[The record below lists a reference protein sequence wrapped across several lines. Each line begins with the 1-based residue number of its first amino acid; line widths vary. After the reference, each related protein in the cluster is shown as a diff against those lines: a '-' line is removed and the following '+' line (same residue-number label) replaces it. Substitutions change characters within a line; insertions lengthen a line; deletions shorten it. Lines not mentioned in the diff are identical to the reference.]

1 MVTASAERVVL
12 VTGASSGIGREIVQ
26 RFSAGGWRVFATVRK
41 PEDAA
46 DMGQF
51 ASVTPLLCDLAVP
64 GAADAL
70 MDEFASRSRRLD
82 LLVNNAGFGVRG
94 AIEDQTD
101 LAIREMFEVNVFA
114 PTALARRAAPM
125 LRSGGGGTIVNI
137 SSVTG
142 ELASP
147 LSGTY
152 AATKHAL
159 EAITDALRMELERD
173 GIRVVSI
180 QPGPV
185 ATRFME
191 RSYRDSASW
200 FAASP
205 RYAADYA
212 FARREW
218 DKTHAGAIRPET
230 IADLVWDIAHARR
243 PAPRYRRHFLARI
256 APHLV
261 YWMPRRLLDR
271 LLQRSTHLL
280 PGRRVRG

>member
-1 MVTASAERVVL
+1 MMPDQGAKVLL

-26 RFSAGGWRVFATVRK
+26 RFSAGGWRVWATART
-41 PEDAA
+41 PDDAGVLA
-46 DMGQF
+46 RL
-51 ASVTPLLCDLAVP
+51 ASVTPLLCDLSVA
-64 GAADAL
+64 GSADAL
-70 MDEFASRSRRLD
+70 MDEFARHSSRLD

-101 LAIREMFEVNVFA
+101 AAIREMFEVNVFA
-114 PTALARRAAPM
+114 PTALARRAAGVM
-125 LRSGGGGTIVNI
+125 RGGGGGTIVNI

-147 LSGTY
+147 FSGTY

-159 EAITDALRMELERD
+159 EAVTDALRMELERD

-191 RSYRDSASW
+191 RSYRDSAPW
-200 FAASP
+200 FDAST
-205 RYAADYA
+205 RFSDDYAA
-212 FARREW
+212 ARREW
-218 DKTHAGAIRPET
+218 DRTHSSAIRPEA
-230 IADLVWDIAHARR
+230 IADLVWKIAHADR

-261 YWMPRRLLDR
+261 YWFPRRWLDR

-280 PGRRVRG
+280 PG

>member
-1 MVTASAERVVL
+1 MAGEIGAKVLL

-26 RFSAGGWRVFATVRK
+26 RFSAGGWRVFATIRTS
-41 PEDAA
+41 EDADSLA
-46 DMGQF
+46 RLTG
-51 ASVTPLLCDLAVP
+51 VTPLICDLSAP
-64 GAADAL
+64 GAADTL
-70 MDEFASRSRRLD
+70 MDEFASISSRLD

-101 LAIREMFEVNVFA
+101 AAIRAMFEVNVFA
-114 PTALARRAAPM
+114 PTALARRAAM
-125 LRSGGGGTIVNI
+125 FLRNGGGGTIVNI

-173 GIRVVSI
+173 GIHVVSI

-191 RSYRDSASW
+191 RSYRDSAPW
-200 FAASP
+200 FAAST
-205 RYAADYA
+205 RYTTDYA
-212 FARREW
+212 HARRGW
-218 DKTHAGAIRPET
+218 DRTHASAIRPEV
-230 IADLVWDIAHARR
+230 IADLVWRIAHARR

-261 YWMPRRLLDR
+261 YWMPRRWLDR

-280 PGRRVRG
+280 PGRREKG

>member
-1 MVTASAERVVL
+1 MMGHASTPTAL
-12 VTGASSGIGREIVQ
+12 VTGASSGIGRATVQ
-26 RFSAGGWRVFATVRK
+26 RLSAGGWQVFATVRR
-41 PEDAA
+41 PEDAQELSPMA
-46 DMGQF
+46 G
-51 ASVTPLLCDLAVP
+51 VTPLMCDLGVP

-70 MDEFASRSRRLD
+70 MDDLASRTDRLD
-82 LLVNNAGFGVRG
+82 LLVNNAGYGVRG

-101 LAIREMFEVNVFA
+101 AAIREMFEVNVFA
-114 PTALARRAAPM
+114 PTALARRAAPIM
-125 LRSGGGGTIVNI
+125 RAGGGGTIVNI

-185 ATRFME
+185 ATRFVE
-191 RSYRDSASW
+191 RANRDSAPW
-200 FAASP
+200 FASSP
-205 RYAADYA
+205 RYADDYP
-212 FARREW
+212 FALREW
-218 DKTHAGAIRPET
+218 EKTHAGAIAPEV
-230 IADLVWDIAHARR
+230 ISDLIWRIAHDAR

-261 YWMPRRLLDR
+261 YLLPRRWLDR

-280 PGRRVRG
+280 PGRRDKG

>member
-1 MVTASAERVVL
+1 MAGEIGAKVLL

-26 RFSAGGWRVFATVRK
+26 RFSAGGWRIVATVRTSD
-41 PEDAA
+41 DADSLA
-46 DMGQF
+46 RLSG
-51 ASVTPLLCDLAVP
+51 VTALTCDLAVP
-64 GAADAL
+64 GAADTL
-70 MDEFASRSRRLD
+70 MDEFASISSRLD

-94 AIEDQTD
+94 AVEDQTD
-101 LAIREMFEVNVFA
+101 AAIREMFEVNVFA
-114 PTALARRAAPM
+114 PTALARRAAM
-125 LRSGGGGTIVNI
+125 FLRNGGGGTIVNI

-173 GIRVVSI
+173 RIRVVSI

-191 RSYRDSASW
+191 RSYHDSAPW
-200 FAASP
+200 FASSP
-205 RYAADYA
+205 RYADDYA
-212 FARREW
+212 VARRGW
-218 DKTHAGAIRPET
+218 DRTHASAIRPAV
-230 IADLVWDIAHARR
+230 ISNLVWRIAHARR

-261 YWMPRRLLDR
+261 YWIPRRWLDR
-271 LLQRSTHLL
+271 LLQRSTHLM
-280 PGRRVRG
+280 PGRRAGG